1 MSDWEEYDDNEL
13 KELEKRLKKIYRQAY
28 RESQEKVD
36 KYFKSFAEED
46 EEMRTLYLQGKI
58 TKDEYRAWR
67 QRKMLSGKHWTD
79 LRDQVVERIHDAN
92 KTAEQ
97 IINDETP
104 KTYTRNYNHAQ
115 FEGDVNVG
123 VSFELTNENAVKQ
136 ALKSNHVKFKTVKIN
151 DSKDTRYTQERLTNE
166 LVSGIV
172 QGKTWREMA
181 KSYQNVLNGSYSQ
194 AVRSAR
200 TSYTSAQNS
209 GRLDSFERFERA
221 GIKVLK
227 EWMSTKDERTRES
240 HAQLNGVRVAVKEK
254 FPNGLMYPGDP
265 DGSPSEV
272 YNCRCKLVSF
282 FPGSS
287 RDRGLGNT
295 VETYEKWL
303 KQKQGLTANS
313 GNISKGIPELVGHID
328 DLNDEKAINY
338 LKQEEKELVKNNYE
352 TACVVLNNG
361 DIYKVKGDSSSVDIY
376 SIGKSLEN
384 SYMYHNHP
392 RNETWCS
399 FSADDVGVFLGDK
412 VKYSKASDYKYEYEM
427 QITEETK
434 NVSFKEAFHEFKSLE
449 HCNEIMQKS
458 MQGEID
464 YDEDCYNEV
473 MKILSDKY
481 KFNYSRKLKND

>member
-1 MSDWEEYDDNEL
+1 MSDWEEYDDNKL

-28 RESQEKVD
+28 KESQEKVD
-36 KYFKSFAEED
+36 RYFKLLAEED
-46 EEMRTLYLQGKI
+46 EEMRKLYLEGKI
-58 TKDEYRAWR
+58 TKDEYRAQR
-67 QRKMLSGKHWTD
+67 QKKILSGKHWTD

-115 FEGDVNVG
+115 YEGDVNVG
-123 VSFELTNENAVKQ
+123 ISFELTNENAVKQ
-136 ALKSNHVKFKTVKIN
+136 ALKSNHVTFKTVKIN

-172 QGKTWREMA
+172 QGKTWRELA

-209 GRLDSFERFERA
+209 GRLDSFERFEKA

-254 FPNGLMYPGDP
+254 FPNGLLYPGDP
-265 DGSPSEV
+265 EGSPSEV

-303 KQKQGLTANS
+303 KDKEADRLERLKNEETRAKASIEILKEKVDKEGISLKINLEKQAPHMKETRVSGKSYFTISTDELQK
-313 GNISKGIPELVGHID
+313 II
-328 DLNDEKAINY
+328 Y
-338 LKQEEKELVKNNYE
+338 NNY
-352 TACVVLNNG
+352 A
-361 DIYKVKGDSSSVDIY
+361 KGDVRVYPNGQIKETIILPNE
-376 SIGKSLEN
+376 IGYNVSN
-384 SYMYHNHP
+384 I
-392 RNETWCS
+392 
-399 FSADDVGVFLGDK
+399 DG
-412 VKYSKASDYKYEYEM
+412 
-427 QITEETK
+427 EETK
-434 NVSFKEAFHEFKSLE
+434 TNVIIVH
-449 HCNEIMQKS
+449 
-458 MQGEID
+458 
-464 YDEDCYNEV
+464 
-473 MKILSDKY
+473 
-481 KFNYSRKLKND
+481 YSKKRTHAVPTRRKK